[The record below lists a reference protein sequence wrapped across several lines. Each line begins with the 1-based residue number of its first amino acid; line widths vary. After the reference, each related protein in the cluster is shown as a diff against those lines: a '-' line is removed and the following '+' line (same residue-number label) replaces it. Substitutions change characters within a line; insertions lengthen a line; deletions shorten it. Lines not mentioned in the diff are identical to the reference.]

1 METNSMIYRTDK
13 VVGNKHIFVTIRLN
27 DECKNGHQDF
37 AITADIYEKDKPKI
51 DKYWLSG
58 GCCHEEILK
67 AFPKFKMFVD
77 LHLCDYL
84 GNPMYAT
91 ANGFYHLKNG
101 FHSEPI
107 NSSNFENKF
116 CEYYRI
122 SKKDFKVLSGAES
135 KVHYAMLLM
144 ELDIPSKWKKK
155 ADKAIKTLE
164 SLTNSKFLVD
174 SVRDQFGMPSE
185 EELAEERKKI
195 ANGYYT
201 AEQKKKRHNESVKLF
216 IEELKESAKK
226 KVEEIYK
233 ERDIKIELFKI
244 GGKKLLDSAIYYS
257 HTDTLSFNWR
267 SYGKKVTQE
276 EADKIMSSNKYL
288 SKIKYEVK

>member
-1 METNSMIYRTDK
+1 MKTNSLVYRTNK
-13 VVGNKHIFVTIRLN
+13 VVGNKHIFVTTQLN

-51 DKYWLSG
+51 DRYWLGG

-67 AFPKFKMFVD
+67 AFPEFKMFVD

-101 FHSEPI
+101 FNNEPV
-107 NSSNFENKF
+107 NSPNFENKF

-122 SKKDFKVLSGAES
+122 SKEDFKTLSGAES
-135 KVHYAMLLM
+135 KTHYAILLM
-144 ELDIPSKWKKK
+144 ELDIPAKWKKQ

-174 SVRDQFGMPSE
+174 STRDQFGMPSK
-185 EELAEERKKI
+185 EELAEEREKI

-201 AEQKKKRHNESVKLF
+201 NKRK
-216 IEELKESAKK
+216 
-226 KVEEIYK
+226 
-233 ERDIKIELFKI
+233 RD
-244 GGKKLLDSAIYYS
+244 
-257 HTDTLSFNWR
+257 TMNR
-267 SYGKKVTQE
+267 
-276 EADKIMSSNKYL
+276 
-288 SKIKYEVK
+288 